1 MIDAIVRFIAWLF
14 GSAPT
19 TPPETVAAVRAPVAT
34 GPEYR
39 LHVPSSL
46 LRQLRAITQPN
57 ATRIEPLAFLF
68 VRFASEETRTTIVGI
83 GISAFPDEAYVEGYA
98 GANFDTDF
106 TVDVANQQIVRNTGL
121 LLVHSHGGKG
131 IPTFSGI
138 DNRTNRDVMGSLA
151 SGVTVAP
158 YGALVLSDDNGRCVI
173 AVGGKMIDT
182 KVVSVP
188 DRFDELSVTA

>member
-1 MIDAIVRFIAWLF
+1 MIDAIVHFIAWLF

-19 TPPETVAAVRAPVAT
+19 TPAEIVAGVPTPVAAD
-34 GPEYR
+34 PEHR

-46 LRQLRAITQPN
+46 LRQLRAITRPN
-57 ATRIEPLAFLF
+57 AIRIEPLAFLF
-68 VRFASEETRTTIVGI
+68 VRFASEETRTTIVGV
-83 GISAFPDEAYVEGYA
+83 GISAFPHEAYVEGHA

-106 TVDVANQQIVRNTGL
+106 AVDVANQQIVRNTGL

-158 YGALVLSDDNGRCVI
+158 YGALVLSDDNSRCVI
-173 AVGGKMIDT
+173 AAGGKMIEA

-188 DRFDELSVTA
+188 DRFGELSVTA

>member
-1 MIDAIVRFIAWLF
+1 MIDAILRFIAWLF
-14 GSAPT
+14 GPSPSAPV
-19 TPPETVAAVRAPVAT
+19 EAVADTRAPVST
-34 GPEYR
+34 GPEFR

-46 LRQLRAITQPN
+46 LRQLRAITQPS

-68 VRFASEETRTTIVGI
+68 VRFVSEETRTTIVGFA
-83 GISAFPDEAYVEGYA
+83 ISVFPDEAYVEGYA

-106 TVDVANQQIVRNTGL
+106 AVDVANQQVVRNAGL

-131 IPTFSGI
+131 IPMFSSI

-151 SGVTVAP
+151 SGITVAP
-158 YGALVLSDDNGRCVI
+158 YGALVLSDDNGRCVV
-173 AVGGKMIDT
+173 AVGGKMIDA

-188 DRFDELSVTA
+188 DLFGELSVTA